1 MGILRAMQ
9 IVVDEAE
16 VSAIGENTEEH
27 KIVLEACEKVQ
38 NLLDSLPELLDS
50 IGELH
55 SQALELTDFRKNS
68 DGDLFF
74 WLRKTKINKI

>member
-1 MGILRAMQ
+1 MKITEELQ
-9 IVVDEAE
+9 IIIDEAE
-16 VSAIGENTEEH
+16 ISAIGESVERH
-27 KIVLEACEKVQ
+27 KRVLEACEKVQ

-55 SQALELTDFRKNS
+55 SQPLELTDFRKNS

-74 WLRKTKINKI
+74 WIRKKQK